1 MVESEESYAEH
12 ESRADR
18 VLKQVAICLRKGC
31 VIVIEHTP
39 MIMTQWS
46 SWKIW
51 GKPCCYNGNVQQ
63 IFNEIDRCRETH
75 ENHHIRL
82 NIEDFSCQSRFSL
95 VVHNP
100 SPVPG

>member
-1 MVESEESYAEH
+1 VEPEEHHVEH
-12 ESRADR
+12 QSLADR
-18 VLKQVAICLRKGC
+18 LLKQIAHCLRKGC

-39 MIMTQWS
+39 TIVPQWS
-46 SWKIW
+46 PWKIW

-63 IFNEIDRCRETH
+63 ILSEIDSCRKTH
-75 ENHHIRL
+75 ADHHIRL
-82 NIEDFSCQSRFSL
+82 NIEDFSCQSRFSF